1 MQGEHRAEYRWV
13 ILFVLFFARTTMAFQ
28 YQSAAALAPFITQS
42 FAVSLAELGLLIG
55 LYLGPGIVVA
65 IPGGALAA
73 RFGDTRVVTISLAMM
88 LGGGL
93 IIALAPNW
101 EALLAGRV
109 IAGIGG
115 VIVNIVMTKML
126 VDWFAGREI
135 GTAMGVFVSSWP
147 LGIAAALISL
157 PALADI
163 GGLLIGSLGTVTI
176 VAVALILFVA
186 FYRSAAPETP
196 VKSARISRDIPVKPL
211 SLAAGVWA
219 LYNTALAMVFAFGT
233 LLLTSKGV
241 STTASGATVS
251 LFTLFVGIGIPI
263 GGFLS
268 DKIGRDRIIMASL
281 TVSALSVPTMAF
293 IPLSTTT
300 AFFAVAGLLMGL
312 CAGPI
317 MTLPSQVLS
326 EQSRAFGMGVFFAVY
341 YAVMMVGPAAAGAI
355 ADWSGFAESAFLMGS
370 LMLAAC
376 IALHWSFIRTTQ
388 PDQT

>member
-93 IIALAPNW
+93 LIALSPNW

-186 FYRSAAPETP
+186 FYRSAATETP
-196 VKSARISRDIPVKPL
+196 ATSTKNSRDIPVKSL

-219 LYNTALAMVFAFGT
+219 LYNL
-233 LLLTSKGV
+233 
-241 STTASGATVS
+241 S
-251 LFTLFVGIGIPI
+251 LIHI
-263 GGFLS
+263 
-268 DKIGRDRIIMASL
+268 
-281 TVSALSVPTMAF
+281 
-293 IPLSTTT
+293 
-300 AFFAVAGLLMGL
+300 
-312 CAGPI
+312 
-317 MTLPSQVLS
+317 
-326 EQSRAFGMGVFFAVY
+326 
-341 YAVMMVGPAAAGAI
+341 
-355 ADWSGFAESAFLMGS
+355 
-370 LMLAAC
+370 
-376 IALHWSFIRTTQ
+376 
-388 PDQT
+388 